1 MRTWSVD
8 CACVQETGGL
18 NSSISF
24 ATEQQWELVSHMT
37 TLTAFVF
44 VILESI

>member
-8 CACVQETGGL
+8 CACIQETGSL
-18 NSSISF
+18 NFSISF
-24 ATEQQWELVSHMT
+24 ATEHQWGLVSHMT

-44 VILESI
+44 VILESV